1 MLLALIKKLL
11 SFGFVMKH
19 LFSTKET
26 HLQYMQKYHLSAVKQ
41 AKKKRKN
48 ISSAKFFD
56 RALETQ
62 RP

>member
-26 HLQYMQKYHLSAVKQ
+26 GKIHEEEE
-41 AKKKRKN
+41 KKFK
-48 ISSAKFFD
+48 IC
-56 RALETQ
+56 
-62 RP
+62 